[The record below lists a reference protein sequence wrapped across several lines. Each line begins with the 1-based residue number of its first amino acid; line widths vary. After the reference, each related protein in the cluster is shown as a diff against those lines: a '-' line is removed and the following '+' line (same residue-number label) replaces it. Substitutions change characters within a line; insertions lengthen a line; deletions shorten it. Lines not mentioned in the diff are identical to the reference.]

1 VSGLYFIQEDGQLVE
16 MKEELYDSEDLLQ
29 RLLARYPNL
38 LAGDRLE
45 GDTPQRLL
53 LVSREVGLPSEVG
66 GVNRWSVDHLFLDQ
80 DAIPTLVEVK
90 RSSDTRIRREVVGQ
104 MLDYAANA
112 IVYWP
117 VETIRASF
125 EERCRVDGVEIEL
138 ALEDF
143 LHGGDQDEFWEK
155 VKTNLQAGKI
165 RLVFVADVIPIEL
178 QRIVEFLNTQMDPA
192 TVLAVEI
199 RQYTGRGLKTL
210 VPRVIGQTAE
220 AQRKKH
226 GSTGKGRQLDET
238 SFLQLLEAAQGSK
251 QVEVVRKIQQ
261 WARDKLPRFVRE
273 LRGRYG
279 IFWPC
284 LDHKKIPYFPIGIR
298 TDGKV
303 EVTFQYLRM
312 KPPFDDEAK
321 LRDLLGRF
329 NEIKG
334 VHIPPHSI
342 NGRPTF
348 SLAVL
353 EDEDALE
360 QFFAALVW
368 LVQEIKA
375 T

>member
-1 VSGLYFIQEDGQLVE
+1 MSGLYVIQEDGQLVE
-16 MKEELYDSEDLLQ
+16 MKEEFYDSEDLLQ
-29 RLLARYPNL
+29 QLLARYPSL
-38 LAGDRLE
+38 LAGDQWDSDAHR
-45 GDTPQRLL
+45 RLL

-66 GVNRWSVDHLFLDQ
+66 GASRWSVDHLFLDQ

-112 IVYWP
+112 IVHWP

-125 EERCRVDGVEIEL
+125 EERCIVDGIDSEL

-143 LHGGDQDEFWEK
+143 LNGGDQDDFWEK

-165 RLVFVADVIPIEL
+165 RLVFVADVIPVEL
-178 QRIVEFLNTQMDPA
+178 QRIVDFLNTQMDPA

-199 RQYTGRGLKTL
+199 RQYCGRGLKTL

-220 AQRKKH
+220 AQRKKYGTTH
-226 GSTGKGRQLDET
+226 KDKQLDEA
-238 SFLQLLEAAQGSK
+238 SFLQLLEDAQGSK

-261 WARDKLPRFVRE
+261 WAQDKLPRSMWE
-273 LRGRYG
+273 ARGRYA
-279 IFWPC
+279 IFFPC
-284 LDHKKIPYFPIGIR
+284 LDHKKVPYFPIGIR

-303 EVTFQYLRM
+303 EVIFQYLRV
-312 KPPFDDEAK
+312 KPPFDDETR
-321 LRDLLGRF
+321 LRDLSGRF

-334 VHIPPHSI
+334 VHIPPNSM

-353 EDEDALE
+353 EDEGALE
-360 QFFAALVW
+360 QFFAILEW
-368 LVQEIKA
+368 LVREIKA